1 MQSFPIRD
9 AQNHCRVLSDWS
21 YNRLTPPPI
30 VGPDRRPTMA
40 FHVPIKETIMPSNQ
54 EYKGKG
60 MKGRNYDE
68 LSGVGTSSAG
78 KTGTTGNLNDGGRDG
93 GIGTPD
99 LGDSGNL
106 QSAGGQPGGTP
117 AQGRSRRSQ
126 GSQQDSDLASGPGDN
141 AQRGDQGNLQSGNL
155 DQGNQSQSDLGSGPG
170 DNSQRGSRGGGN
182 MQSGGQGSRSGRNR
196 LTPDDLDTDESL

>member
-1 MQSFPIRD
+1 
-9 AQNHCRVLSDWS
+9 
-21 YNRLTPPPI
+21 
-30 VGPDRRPTMA
+30 
-40 FHVPIKETIMPSNQ
+40 MPSNQ

-60 MKGRNYDE
+60 MKGKNYDE

-93 GIGTPD
+93 GVGTPE
-99 LGDSGNL
+99 LGDAGNL

-126 GSQQDSDLASGPGDN
+126 GSKSSQGNQQNSDLASGPGDN
-141 AQRGDQGNLQSGNL
+141 AQRGDRGSQQSGNL
-155 DQGNQSQSDLGSGPG
+155 NRGNQSQSDLGSGPG
-170 DNSQRGSRGGGN
+170 DDSPGDASLQGSRGGGN
-182 MQSGGQGSRSGRNR
+182 MQSGGQGSRSGRSR